1 MYIFFDTE
9 FTQLSH
15 EAKLISIGLISEK
28 GQKFYAE
35 LSDTWRQ
42 EDCSDFV
49 RREVLPHLEGGACQ
63 MTLAELC
70 LQLGNWLES
79 FEVPISLVTDA
90 PTWDW
95 PWVSYIF
102 YEKQLLPANLEL
114 TPELFNPDK
123 SAIASETQ
131 EWHFRSHH
139 ALDDACTLR
148 LAWLKN
154 QKKNY

>member
-1 MYIFFDTE
+1 
-9 FTQLSH
+9 
-15 EAKLISIGLISEK
+15 
-28 GQKFYAE
+28 
-35 LSDTWRQ
+35 
-42 EDCSDFV
+42 
-49 RREVLPHLEGGACQ
+49 